1 MLKREN
7 IFGNKFKLGRNTKEG
22 IGIWNFSNLIKL
34 LQSNFID
41 HLHTTT
47 HLNQSVVQLL
57 ETKEL
62 ILIISCCAFTGVI
75 LMEAEQISCKN
86 LVGNKSQGK
95 CLASGKDTLLE
106 DFYNTVQ

>member
-1 MLKREN
+1 M
-7 IFGNKFKLGRNTKEG
+7 
-22 IGIWNFSNLIKL
+22 
-34 LQSNFID
+34 LQSHFIA

-47 HLNQSVVQLL
+47 HLNQNVAQLK

-75 LMEAEQISCKN
+75 LTQAEQVSCKN
-86 LVGNKSQGK
+86 LEGSKSGGK

-106 DFYNTVQ
+106 VFYNTAQ